1 MKKLLYLL
9 LVVPFLFLLISCGEK
24 KSQEEKD
31 FEKALD
37 VYSSVG
43 EDYLS
48 GHGMVMVQESDS
60 VYGGVQ
66 TKTVHR
72 WEMYKNSLVVTMST
86 MVDNSIISEVQMYA
100 YLEFKNDDI
109 ILYELSDDASVAKE
123 KGNIYQYGEKILYET
138 NEEGASLN
146 ETLEEI
152 SDMSNDMSYLKYSD
166 FKKVDNKYFL
176 KKSPTNYKIM
186 GIDVSI
192 TEYVIEVDDN
202 GYLLNYQLVQTS
214 KMEFGGITTYSSETV
229 NCTVDRNATVDKY
242 IQEFFKAVK

>member
-48 GHGMVMVQESDS
+48 DHAMVMVQESDS

-66 TKTVHR
+66 TKTVNR
-72 WEMYKNSLVVTMST
+72 WEMYKNSVVVTMRT

-109 ILYELSDDASVAKE
+109 ILYELSDNESEAKE
-123 KGNIYQYGEKILYET
+123 NGKIYQYGEKILYET

-166 FKKVDNKYFL
+166 FNKDGNKYSL

>member
-37 VYSSVG
+37 VYSAVG

-48 GHGMVMVQESDS
+48 DHAIVMVQEMDS
-60 VYGGVQ
+60 VYDGVPSKGV
-66 TKTVHR
+66 TR
-72 WEMYKNSLVVTMST
+72 WEMYKNSVVVTMRSIT
-86 MVDNSIISEVQMYA
+86 NNSIISEVQVYG

-109 ILYELSDDASVAKE
+109 ILYQLSDDESEAKE
-123 KGNIYQYGEKILYET
+123 NGNIYQYGEKILYET
-138 NEEGASLN
+138 NEEGDSLN
-146 ETLEEI
+146 ETLEEL
-152 SDMSNDMSYLKYSD
+152 SDMANDMSFLKYSD
-166 FKKVDNKYFL
+166 FKKVDNKYLL

-186 GIDVSI
+186 GADVSI

-202 GYLLNYQLVQTS
+202 GYLLNYQYVENME
-214 KMEFGGITTYSSETV
+214 MEFSGVTIHSSFAA
-229 NCTVDRNATVDKY
+229 NCTVDRDATVDTY
-242 IQEFFKAVK
+242 IQEVVIAVK